1 MNRIKEIRKAQKLSQ
16 KQLSDMTGLSQV
28 CLSRSECGQR
38 GLDLEDAYV
47 IAAALGCSV
56 DDLIAKNDKER

>member
-16 KQLSDMTGLSQV
+16 KRLSEMTGFSQV
-28 CLSRSECGQR
+28 CLSRYEGGQR
-38 GLDLEDAYV
+38 GLDLEAAYV

-56 DDLIAKNDKER
+56 DDLIVKEGK